1 MNQEK
6 DYYGHR
12 LASVNETNPVVA
24 SENIY
29 NDQGVL
35 VLSEG
40 GQFSKSRADQIAK
53 HKLIKPLEHSVDV
66 SKSLDAKALYDLIVK
81 FSSTLPGLSAV
92 TDNEAVQKI
101 LMRNCK
107 FYEKFPLLRQKLTVL
122 ASQLPEVYFYSLY
135 SAVTGVVIGYELKL
149 SDPELRC
156 VFIGGLMHNVGF
168 LHLNP
173 ELTKNESE
181 LERDESIQ
189 VQVHPIIA
197 KHFLDH
203 VPDLPKDIGKAVVDH
218 HERTD
223 GTGYPKHKFGTDLT
237 ITSQIIAFTDDLV
250 CAYKRCEKYEEHAH
264 QLMLM
269 SIQFNTNV
277 HFEKVYKAAVKLH
290 KLGPAPDTPPKL
302 APSAK
307 ELMRQQERIT
317 HTFEA
322 AKKLGFV
329 LMKNTR
335 CRLTKS
341 IAAMLGRLA
350 TSIISAGITQ
360 QEYHDWLEELH
371 HNDDPSEH
379 LSLVKSHVMQD
390 EIEEQV
396 ERFKSIMW
404 KTIKQIPKEEDIL
417 IESCIKSYNQI
428 EKYRP
433 QIAKN

>member
-1 MNQEK
+1 MNQAK

-12 LASVNETNPVVA
+12 LASVNDTNPVIA

-40 GQFSKSRADQIAK
+40 SEFSRARADQIAK

-66 SKSLDAKALYDLIVK
+66 SKSLDAKALYDLLVK
-81 FSSTLPGLSAV
+81 FSAALPGLNAV
-92 TDNEAVQKI
+92 ADNEAVQKA

-107 FYEKFPLLRQKLTVL
+107 FYEKHPLIRQKLTVL
-122 ASQLPEVYFYSLY
+122 SSQLPEIYYNSLY
-135 SAVTGVVIGYELKL
+135 SAVAGVVIGYEIKL
-149 SDPELRC
+149 SDPELRTI
-156 VFIGGLMHNVGF
+156 FIAGLMHNIGF
-168 LHLNP
+168 LHLDP
-173 ELTKNESE
+173 ELTKNESL

-189 VQVHPIIA
+189 VQVHPVIA

-203 VPDLPKDIGKAVVDH
+203 IPNLPKDIGKAVVDH

-223 GTGYPKHKFGTDLT
+223 GTGYPKNKFGADLT
-237 ITSQIIAFTDDLV
+237 IASQIIAFTDDLV
-250 CAYKRCEKYEEHAH
+250 CAYKRCEKYDEHAH
-264 QLMLM
+264 QLMM
-269 SIQFNTNV
+269 MVIQFNTNV
-277 HFEKVYKAAVKLH
+277 HFEKVYKAAVKLL
-290 KLGPAPDTPPKL
+290 KLGPSPSTPPTP
-302 APSAK
+302 APSSK
-307 ELMRQQERIT
+307 ELMLQQERIT
-317 HTFEA
+317 LTFEA
-322 AKKLGFV
+322 TKKLGFV

-360 QEYHDWLEELH
+360 PEYHDWLEDVH
-371 HNDDPSEH
+371 NHNDDPSEH
-379 LSLVKSHVMQD
+379 LSLVKSQVMQD
-390 EIEEQV
+390 EIEEQI

-404 KTIKQIPKEEDIL
+404 KTIKQIPKEEDTL

-428 EKYRP
+428 EEYR
-433 QIAKN
+433 NNS